1 MKNELLN
8 YKADESNENI
18 YTNMNN
24 FMDYVYQKD
33 LYQYTNDIY
42 DDNAI
47 KEKLKK
53 AIDIVHELLKNTI
66 TDFEYKKENNRTY
79 ASFTLTKPL
88 EQREQTML
96 KGRISSNMY
105 HDSIDNGNNSKF
117 IIEVHLKNPLE
128 YDFTLEKG
136 NKNV

>member
-53 AIDIVHELLKNTI
+53 AIDIVHELLKILLLILNI
-66 TDFEYKKENNRTY
+66 KK
-79 ASFTLTKPL
+79 K
-88 EQREQTML
+88 
-96 KGRISSNMY
+96 
-105 HDSIDNGNNSKF
+105 
-117 IIEVHLKNPLE
+117 IIELMLVLP
-128 YDFTLEKG
+128 
-136 NKNV
+136 

>member
-1 MKNELLN
+1 
-8 YKADESNENI
+8 
-18 YTNMNN
+18 MNN

-66 TDFEYKKENNRTY
+66 TDFE
-79 ASFTLTKPL
+79 
-88 EQREQTML
+88 
-96 KGRISSNMY
+96 
-105 HDSIDNGNNSKF
+105 
-117 IIEVHLKNPLE
+117 
-128 YDFTLEKG
+128 
-136 NKNV
+136 

>member
-8 YKADESNENI
+8 YKADESNEDI

-53 AIDIVHELLKNTI
+53 AIYIVHE
-66 TDFEYKKENNRTY
+66 
-79 ASFTLTKPL
+79 
-88 EQREQTML
+88 
-96 KGRISSNMY
+96 
-105 HDSIDNGNNSKF
+105 
-117 IIEVHLKNPLE
+117 
-128 YDFTLEKG
+128 
-136 NKNV
+136 